1 MSADRKSLALSW
13 APVALALAWAAVAL
27 ALFVMLSPVFAQVPD
42 GYKIHAVI
50 SACTSQGC
58 QQQTWFLRSSA
69 WCGKTADGWSPTLQT
84 GKLSVTCRR

>member
-1 MSADRKSLALSW
+1 MRW
-13 APVALALAWAAVAL
+13 IALALVLAAMPA
-27 ALFVMLSPVFAQVPD
+27 MAQVPP
-42 GYKIHAVI
+42 GYKVHAVI

-69 WCGKTADGWSPTLQT
+69 WCGKTADGWSPTMQT

>member
-1 MSADRKSLALSW
+1 MRR
-13 APVALALAWAAVAL
+13 LALAICLIATPAI
-27 ALFVMLSPVFAQVPD
+27 AQVPP

-58 QQQTWFLRSSA
+58 QQQTWFLRSNA
-69 WCGKTADGWSPTLQT
+69 WCGKTADGWSPTMQT

>member
-1 MSADRKSLALSW
+1 MTAKGR
-13 APVALALAWAAVAL
+13 L
-27 ALFVMLSPVFAQVPD
+27 ALFWSAMVWLLLVMLVPVAFAQVPP
-42 GYKIHAVI
+42 GYKTHAVI

-58 QQQTWFLRSSA
+58 QQQTWFLRTSA